1 MLRSRIIPCLLVHNK
16 GLVKTLKFSV
26 ANGKYVG
33 DPINAVKIF
42 NEKQVDEIMVIDI
55 DATTQGREPDY
66 EMIKNVATECRMPL
80 CYGGGVTKVDQV
92 RKIIKLGAE
101 KVAISAAAL
110 ANADLLRQM
119 SDAVGAQSVVLVLD
133 IAKKKSFIS
142 GSHYEIFTH
151 NGMKK
156 TGKKLY
162 DFLEEIKDI
171 PYGELVINNID
182 LDGVM
187 AGYDMEMC
195 DKVRELTDV
204 PLTFLG
210 GAGSYE
216 DLKKLVSRFK
226 VIGAAAGS
234 VFVYKGKYNAV
245 LINYPTSLE
254 KAALI
259 SQHFLSQSK

>member
-16 GLVKTLKFSV
+16 GLVKTLKFRV
-26 ANGKYVG
+26 ENGKYVG

-55 DATTQGREPDY
+55 DATVQGREPDY
-66 EMIKNVATECRMPL
+66 VMIKNVATECRMPL
-80 CYGGGVTKVDQV
+80 CYGGGVSSVDQV
-92 RKIIKLGAE
+92 RDIIKLGAE

-110 ANADLLRQM
+110 VNPELLRQM
-119 SDAVGAQSVVLVLD
+119 SEAVGAQSVVLVLD
-133 IAKKKSFIS
+133 IAKKKSLFS
-142 GSHYEIFTH
+142 GVHYEIFTH
-151 NGMKK
+151 NGLKK

-162 DFLEEIKDI
+162 EFLEDIKDI

-182 LDGVM
+182 LDGM
-187 AGYDMEMC
+187 MNGYDMEMC
-195 DKVRELTDV
+195 EKVRELTDV

-216 DLKKLVSRFK
+216 DLKKLVNRFK

-234 VFVYKGKYNAV
+234 IFVFKGIYKAV
-245 LINYPTSLE
+245 LINYPNRLE
-254 KAALI
+254 KDKLI
-259 SQHFLSQSK
+259 KDNFSL

>member
-16 GLVKTLKFSV
+16 GLVKTLKFSIE
-26 ANGKYVG
+26 NGKYVG

-55 DATTQGREPDY
+55 DVTAQGCGPDY

-80 CYGGGVTKVDQV
+80 CYGGGVSTVDQV

-101 KVAISAAAL
+101 KVAVSSAAVT
-110 ANADLLRQM
+110 NPDLLSQM
-119 SDAVGAQSVVLVLD
+119 SKAVGAQSIVLVLD
-133 IAKKKSFIS
+133 IAKKKSFLG

-151 NGMKK
+151 NGKNK

-162 DFLEEIKDI
+162 DFLKEIKDI

-187 AGYDMEMC
+187 TGYDMEMC
-195 DKVRELTDV
+195 EKVRELTDL

-210 GAGSYE
+210 GAGTYD
-216 DLKKLVSRFK
+216 DLKKLVSHFK
-226 VIGAAAGS
+226 IIGAAAGS
-234 VFVYKGKYNAV
+234 IFVFKGKYKAV
-245 LINYPTSLE
+245 LIQYPMPNE
-254 KAALI
+254 KAQIL
-259 SQHFLSQSK
+259 HLK

>member
-1 MLRSRIIPCLLVHNK
+1 MLRSRIIPCLLVHDK

-26 ANGKYVG
+26 ENGKYVG

-55 DATTQGREPDY
+55 DATVEGRDPDY

-80 CYGGGVTKVDQV
+80 CYGGGVKTVEQV

-101 KVAISAAAL
+101 KVAVSSAAL
-110 ANADLLRQM
+110 DNPDLLRQM
-119 SDAVGAQSVVLVLD
+119 SEAVGAQSIVLVLD
-133 IAKKKSFIS
+133 IMKKKSLF
-142 GSHYEIFTH
+142 GGTRYELFTH
-151 NGMKK
+151 NGKKK
-156 TGKKLY
+156 TGKRLY
-162 DFLEEIKDI
+162 DFLEEIKDV
-171 PYGELVINNID
+171 PCGELVINNID

-187 AGYDMEMC
+187 TGYDLEMC
-195 DKVRELTDV
+195 DKVRDLTEV

-216 DLKKLVSRFK
+216 DLKKLVDRYK

-234 VFVYKGKYNAV
+234 IFIFKGKYKAV
-245 LINYPTSLE
+245 LIQYPMPDE
-254 KAALI
+254 KVKI
-259 SQHFLSQSK
+259 QPI

>member
-1 MLRSRIIPCLLVHNK
+1 MLRSRIIPCLLVHDK

-26 ANGKYVG
+26 EDGKYVG

-42 NEKQVDEIMVIDI
+42 NEKHVDEIMVIDI
-55 DATTQGREPDY
+55 DATVEGREPDY

-80 CYGGGVTKVDQV
+80 CYGGGVTTVEQV

-101 KVAISAAAL
+101 KVAVSAAAL
-110 ANADLLRQM
+110 ANPELLRQM
-119 SDAVGAQSVVLVLD
+119 SAAVGAQSVVLVLD
-133 IAKKKSFIS
+133 IAKKKSFFG

-151 NGMKK
+151 NGKKK

-162 DFLEEIKDI
+162 DFLKEIAGI

-187 AGYDMEMC
+187 TGYDLEMC
-195 DKVRELTDV
+195 DKVRELTEV

-210 GAGSYE
+210 GAGSYD
-216 DLKKLVSRFK
+216 DLKALVDRFG

-234 VFVYKGKYNAV
+234 IFVFKGKYKAV
-245 LINYPTSLE
+245 LIQYPLPEE
-254 KAALI
+254 KERIQPLR
-259 SQHFLSQSK
+259 

>member
-1 MLRSRIIPCLLVHNK
+1 MLRSRIIPCLLVHDK

-26 ANGKYVG
+26 ENGKYVG

-55 DATTQGREPDY
+55 DATVEGRDPDY

-80 CYGGGVTKVDQV
+80 CYGGGVKTVEQV

-101 KVAISAAAL
+101 KVAVSSAAL
-110 ANADLLRQM
+110 DNPDLLRQM
-119 SDAVGAQSVVLVLD
+119 SEAVGAQSIVLVLD
-133 IAKKKSFIS
+133 IMKKKSLF
-142 GSHYEIFTH
+142 GGTRYELFTH
-151 NGMKK
+151 NGKKK
-156 TGKKLY
+156 TGKRLY
-162 DFLEEIKDI
+162 DFLEEIKAV
-171 PYGELVINNID
+171 PCGELVINNID

-187 AGYDMEMC
+187 TGYDLEMC
-195 DKVRELTDV
+195 DKVRDLTEV

-216 DLKKLVSRFK
+216 DLKKLVDRYK

-234 VFVYKGKYNAV
+234 IFIFKGKYKAV
-245 LINYPTSLE
+245 LIQYPMPDE
-254 KAALI
+254 KVKI
-259 SQHFLSQSK
+259 QPI